1 MKWIRRNEKNKKKNE
16 ANIMKQ
22 IASCQPFVFFGEK
35 KL

>member
-1 MKWIRRNEKNKKKNE
+1 MKWIRRNEKNKKNE

-22 IASCQPFVFFGEK
+22 IASCQPFEFFGEK